1 MDSGK
6 NKQKRGKMQEKKT
19 VNSLLT
25 DTHSFGK
32 LYECELTQLN
42 MWRLSQV
49 VRHGSA
55 TPLSP
60 VQIRLSPLVVPR
72 ENSLGFLLY
81 RMKSRKSLL

>member
-1 MDSGK
+1 MRKKQMDSGK

-32 LYECELTQLN
+32 LYECELTQVN
-42 MWRLSQV
+42 NRRRHSQV

-60 VQIRLSPLVVPR
+60 VQIRQTP
-72 ENSLGFLLY
+72 F
-81 RMKSRKSLL
+81 

>member
-1 MDSGK
+1 MRKKQMDSGK

-42 MWRLSQV
+42 MWRLT
-49 VRHGSA
+49 H
-55 TPLSP
+55 
-60 VQIRLSPLVVPR
+60 IRLFLVTIW
-72 ENSLGFLLY
+72 E
-81 RMKSRKSLL
+81 

>member
-49 VRHGSA
+49 VRHGLQHPYRRFKSGR
-55 TPLSP
+55 
-60 VQIRLSPLVVPR
+60 RLFKENRRGSLFLIVVVI
-72 ENSLGFLLY
+72 
-81 RMKSRKSLL
+81 

>member
-1 MDSGK
+1 M
-6 NKQKRGKMQEKKT
+6 
-19 VNSLLT
+19 NSLLT
-25 DTHSFGK
+25 DSHGFGK

-60 VQIRLSPLVVPR
+60 VQIRFAPLKDFCFAEILFCCIFCR
-72 ENSLGFLLY
+72 IETKFLFNKKRYARIIL
-81 RMKSRKSLL
+81 R

>member
-1 MDSGK
+1 M
-6 NKQKRGKMQEKKT
+6 
-19 VNSLLT
+19 NSLLT
-25 DTHSFGK
+25 DSRGFGK

-60 VQIRLSPLVVPR
+60 VQIRQTPLFK
-72 ENSLGFLLY
+72 ENQNGSLFLIAIV
-81 RMKSRKSLL
+81 K